1 MGLSKRLVTSAVYF
15 EIAILAESKF
25 GKKNEHYHGN
35 LAPKHHQKKDK
46 NIVGKT
52 AKPENDSWKYS
63 SGDEE
68 IDQIREEL
76 KEVSTTRD
84 NFAGLGVADDGD
96 GILNKKQ
103 K

>member
-1 MGLSKRLVTSAVYF
+1 M
-15 EIAILAESKF
+15 
-25 GKKNEHYHGN
+25 
-35 LAPKHHQKKDK
+35 
-46 NIVGKT
+46 GKT

-84 NFAGLGVADDGD
+84 NFAGLGVADDGG